1 MFVRRATRI
10 SHTGST
16 GTHKRMPVIGRPV
29 IESPA
34 NDNNAPRRPLPFW
47 IAATG
52 AVLALASASA
62 YLIG

>member
-1 MFVRRATRI
+1 MHR
-10 SHTGST
+10 
-16 GTHKRMPVIGRPV
+16 RMPVIGRPV

-34 NDNNAPRRPLPFW
+34 NDNHAPRRPLPFW